1 MTALIAILLAPFA
14 LLTTFFA
21 VEVLAGLSATR
32 TSRRSRTTAS
42 AVIVVP
48 AHDEEPVIAATLE
61 RLREAAGDD
70 TRILVVADNCTDS
83 TAKRARMPG
92 VEVVERNDPK
102 LRGKGHALAF
112 AVDRLAA
119 TPPDV
124 LVVLDADCT
133 IDGPSLRALVESAA
147 ATGRPSQ
154 AINLL
159 SPDRDASPL
168 VQLSTFAF
176 MLKNL
181 VRQRGLQR
189 LAGRVHLTGTG
200 MAMPFRMFRAS
211 AQVRSSIVEDL
222 ALGLEL
228 AEQGHAPLLVEDAF
242 VWSGGSSE
250 QQTTAGVFDWPGH
263 GGSSEQGTLVQRR
276 RWEGGFLATAARY
289 GPKTI
294 LRGSIL
300 AGLDLLIPPLALF
313 AVLNLVAL
321 AGAAVLAWEF
331 DAAWW
336 PIGVQALLLAGAAVA
351 VLAAWLRE
359 GRRFVSLSVLAR
371 IPLYV
376 LWKLPMY
383 LGFARR
389 GAPDEWLRTGR

>member
-1 MTALIAILLAPFA
+1 VKNEGGNDIMTALIAILLAPFA
-14 LLTTFFA
+14 LLTTYFA

-32 TSRRSRTTAS
+32 TERRRGITAS

-48 AHDEEPVIAATLE
+48 SHNEEPVIADTLV
-61 RLREAAGDD
+61 RLREAAGDAM
-70 TRILVVADNCTDS
+70 RIMVVADNCTDS
-83 TAKRARMPG
+83 TAEGARMPG
-92 VEVVERNDPK
+92 VEVVERNDPN

-119 TPPDV
+119 ARPDI

-147 ATGRPSQ
+147 ASGRPSQ
-154 AINLL
+154 AVNLL
-159 SPDRDASPL
+159 KPDRGASPL

-200 MAMPFRMFRAS
+200 MAMPFGLFRAS
-211 AQVRSSIVEDL
+211 AHARSSIVEDL

-228 AEQGHAPLLVEDAF
+228 AEQGHAPQLIEDAF
-242 VWSGGSSE
+242 VWS
-250 QQTTAGVFDWPGH
+250 

-289 GPKTI
+289 GPKTV

-300 AGLDLLIPPLALF
+300 AGLDLLVPPLALF
-313 AVLNLVAL
+313 AALNLLAL
-321 AGAAVLAWEF
+321 AVAAVLTLVF

-336 PIGVQALLLAGAAVA
+336 PIVVHVLLLACAGIA

-359 GRRFVSLSVLAR
+359 GRPFVSLGVLAR
-371 IPLYV
+371 VPLYV

-383 LGFARR
+383 LGFARS
-389 GAPDEWLRTGR
+389 GAPGEWLRTGR